1 MNTVT
6 FLRKAGAV
14 TFLDLNSEINDEH
27 SVDPPSDDG
36 YAVQDELLDSEITE
50 DEVRKVIRTPKSE
63 KAAGADQI
71 IVEFLKSAKRI
82 ILSFLVILCC
92 VILIGAFSQRSG
104 PNLLSCRCTRKE
116 TVMSQIIIEE
126 FLC

>member
-14 TFLDLNSEINDEH
+14 TFLDLNSGINEEHSVDPPSDDDEHSVDPPSDDDEH

-50 DEVRKVIRTPKSE
+50 EEVRKAIRTLKSE
-63 KAAGADQI
+63 K
-71 IVEFLKSAKRI
+71 
-82 ILSFLVILCC
+82 
-92 VILIGAFSQRSG
+92 
-104 PNLLSCRCTRKE
+104 SCWC
-116 TVMSQIIIEE
+116 
-126 FLC
+126 